1 MKLKIVVIA
10 TCLLISR
17 TGYSQDF
24 NNYTNVKNVGSMPN
38 EFKYS
43 ATEVYKQ
50 NLKNE
55 QQTKNSEVKLKDKK
69 EFLLESNFAT
79 TDLLRSG
86 KILFNSPLNT
96 YVNKVTDL
104 VLQSNPALSGK
115 VKVYIV
121 QSPVVNAFTFN
132 DGKIFIN
139 MGLLAHLQ
147 NEAQLA
153 FIIAHEVSH
162 YTKGHS
168 LNVYIERKKISK
180 GVDQYEDFDE
190 SDKVFASNSFNK
202 EQEIE
207 ADADGLRLFS
217 KTGYDLA
224 EARNALALLHYAD
237 QPFDNKVFSVD
248 FFNRQ
253 YLQIPKIFVPDSVD
267 DISLYNETDIT
278 GDEEDEKSNK
288 KVESSTHPT
297 ISKRIRTLDKVNL
310 GKYDHEGGQK
320 FLVSES
326 DFMTAQTTAQFELC
340 RLYSLAYRPL
350 ENLFNIYL
358 LEKKYPN
365 NKYLL
370 ENKLRCYYQIISA
383 VNKGYR
389 TSIIS
394 KPDKLEGEMQK
405 MHSIFYSMSK
415 EEVSALCLRHAWDVK
430 MQLAITETSPLNAF
444 MEGIV
449 YSFANNISTKVSYFK
464 TAKDYND
471 SLVQSWYKPVVADN
485 NTDKKGKKKSK
496 FIKPKRKGGSF
507 ASYVMIPYLNNNEFK
522 DYFNKVSERIDEK
535 TKEDEDNETEFEK
548 TKASIKITKTKNLG
562 IKNIVFLDPTYLVID
577 QRKKQ
582 SNRYIESEEKELTLK
597 STIYECSKAA
607 NLDAKFIISSDI
619 ESSDEYNE
627 FMILKSRMSE
637 CFNNEDLK
645 PLATDKEAIDLFAKK
660 HNTQYVATLINVALA
675 DYRDSD
681 GILYG
686 CIFSVY
692 SFGLYLPFFIYS
704 LLTPENSNALVLAVY
719 DVKSGEIKYGNIVY
733 SSENDNKDLL
743 KSELYNMLTKLK

>member
-1 MKLKIVVIA
+1 MKIKILIITA
-10 TCLLISR
+10 CLLGSKLGI
-17 TGYSQDF
+17 SQDF
-24 NNYTNVKNVGSMPN
+24 NNYVNVKNTGSLPN

-50 NLKNE
+50 NVKKE
-55 QQTKNSEVKLKDKK
+55 QQKKDSDVKLKDKK
-69 EFLLESNFAT
+69 EFLLESNFAI

-86 KILFNSPLNT
+86 RILFNSPINS
-96 YVNKVTDL
+96 YVNKVADI
-104 VLQSNPALSGK
+104 VLQSNPTLSGK

-121 QSPVVNAFTFN
+121 QSAAVNAFTFN

-162 YTKGHS
+162 FTKGHS
-168 LNVYIERKKISK
+168 LNIFIERKKISK

-190 SDKVFASNSFNK
+190 SDKVFASNSYNK

-224 EARNALALLHYAD
+224 EARTALALLHYAD
-237 QPFDNKVFSVD
+237 QPFDNKKFSTD

-253 YLQIPKIFVPDSVD
+253 YLQIPKIFVPDSID
-267 DISLYNETDIT
+267 DVNLFNETDVT

-288 KVESSTHPT
+288 KAESGTHPT

-310 GKYDHEGGQK
+310 GQFEHEGGQK
-320 FLVSES
+320 FVVSES
-326 DFMTAQTTAQFELC
+326 EFEAVRTTAQFELC
-340 RLYSLAYRPL
+340 RLYSLAYRPI
-350 ENLFNIYL
+350 ENLYNIYL
-358 LEKKYPN
+358 LEQKFPN

-370 ENKLRCYYQIISA
+370 ETKIKSYYQIISA

-389 TSIIS
+389 SSIIS
-394 KPDKLEGEMQK
+394 KPDKLEGELQRI
-405 MHSIFYSMSK
+405 HGIFYAMSK
-415 EEVSALCLRHAWDVK
+415 EEVSALCLRHAWEIK
-430 MQLAITETSPLNAF
+430 LQLGITETSPLNAF
-444 MEGIV
+444 MEGVV
-449 YSFANNISTKVSYFK
+449 YSFANNISTKTSYFK
-464 TAKDYND
+464 TVKDFND
-471 SLVQSWYKPVVADN
+471 TLIQNWYKPAVADN
-485 NTDKKGKKKSK
+485 SEKKSK
-496 FIKPKRKGGSF
+496 KNKSKFLKPKRKGGSF
-507 ASYVMIPYLNNNEFK
+507 ASYVMIPYLNNNDFK
-522 DYFNKVSERIDEK
+522 DYFNKVSSKIDEK

-562 IKNIVFLDPTYLVID
+562 IKNLVFLDPSYLVID

-597 STIYECSKAA
+597 STIQECASAA
-607 NLDAKFIISSDI
+607 KIDAKFIMSSDI

-627 FMILKSRMSE
+627 FMTLKSRMNE

-692 SFGLYLPFFIYS
+692 SFGLYLPFFVYS
-704 LLTPENSNALVLAVY
+704 LVTPENSNALVLAVY

-733 SSENDNKDLL
+733 SSENDKNDLI